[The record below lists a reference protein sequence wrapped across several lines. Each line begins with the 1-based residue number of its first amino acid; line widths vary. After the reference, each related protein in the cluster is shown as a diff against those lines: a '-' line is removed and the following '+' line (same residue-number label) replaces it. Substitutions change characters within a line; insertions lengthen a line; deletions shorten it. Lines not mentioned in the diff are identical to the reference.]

1 MSCAPT
7 GRSRSRPSVRCRRPP
22 APQLALSELAQPT
35 PDVDRFWQ
43 PAPPLPPQPPVLTV
57 EPDLLLRQ
65 LPLPDAAL
73 GGQALVEQLRAAYQR
88 FATDS

>member
-22 APQLALSELAQPT
+22 APQLALSELAQPST
-35 PDVDRFWQ
+35 GCGPLL
-43 PAPPLPPQPPVLTV
+43 AAGAPLPPQPPVLTV

-73 GGQALVEQLRAAYQR
+73 GGQALVAQLRAAYQR